1 MAEPTKNKGREI
13 PRISRWILGRFLFP
27 YVEVSLPG
35 DLEEEFR
42 EQWTEKGLQRARA
55 WYRRQAVK
63 SLPIML
69 KNIIFWGSE
78 MFKNYLKIAFRNIR
92 KHKGYS
98 AINIAGLA
106 VGMACTLLIL
116 LWVQDE
122 LSFDRFHVNAD
133 RIFRVVQ
140 NINFSDHSTTWAITQ
155 GPLGPSLEKDIPEI
169 ETAVR
174 TTRLTM
180 RVRIGDKRFEETGIM
195 ADGSLFSV
203 FTFPLVKGEAA
214 AAFADP
220 HVMVLSED
228 VARKFFPGEDPIG
241 RTVQLFDQT
250 DFRVTGVIKNI
261 PANSSLQFGI
271 AVPFIYGRELN
282 YSVDNWGNSQFGTW
296 VQLKKGVSR
305 ESVLPKVSGH
315 LKGKPTLEK
324 DSRLDLQPLKAIHLR
339 SRVEFEGLPQGDIA
353 SVRIFSLVAFFIL
366 LIACINFMNL
376 TTARSANRAKE
387 VGLRKVA
394 GAHRSQLILQFFGES
409 LLLTAV
415 AVGLSLI
422 LVKGLLPPFNTLAA
436 KTLSFG
442 LFKNVGLL
450 AGLAGLVFLTG
461 IIAGSYPALFLST
474 FQPAKVL
481 KGSAAAGSRGKGF
494 RRVLVVFQF
503 SLTILLLV
511 CTAFVSRQLH
521 FMRNYDLGYDKEHV
535 VLAGM
540 PGEIRNQFDAFKGE
554 LLRNPDIQGV
564 AAGSNPP
571 TNGYQS
577 SNSLWDWE
585 GRNSGQEILMR
596 SAFADEDYFKV
607 LGLEISQG
615 RAFSRESDFSK
626 SPAFVINEEA
636 ARIMAMKEP
645 VGQLLSGL
653 RIPKGPIVGVVKD
666 FYFMPLR
673 GKIDPLILI
682 YNPSQSRVLFVKI
695 GGADIPRTI
704 ETIGK
709 TWKNFAPNSEFRF
722 RFLDEALDALYRAE
736 ERTGTIFRCF
746 SALAVL
752 ISCLGLFGLASFM
765 AEQRTREIGIRKVL
779 GASISGLVGLFSKE
793 FTKWVLTANLLAW
806 PIAYFAVVKW
816 LQGYAVRIKVG
827 AGPFLSAA
835 VLSTLIALL
844 TVSYHSIRSARA
856 NPAEAIR
863 YE

>member
-1 MAEPTKNKGREI
+1 MANPTKEKGREF
-13 PRISRWILGRFLFP
+13 PRISRWFIGRFLFP

-42 EQWTEKGLQRARA
+42 VQWMEKGLPRARA

-63 SLPIML
+63 SLPLML
-69 KNIIFWGSE
+69 KTFIFWGSE
-78 MFKNYLKIAFRNIR
+78 MFKNYLKVAFRNLR

-98 AINIAGLA
+98 AINITGLA

-122 LSFDRFHVNAD
+122 MSFDRFHVNAD

-155 GPLGPSLEKDIPEI
+155 GPLGPSLEKEIPEI
-169 ETAVR
+169 EAAVR
-174 TTRLTM
+174 VTRQTM
-180 RVRIGDKRFEETGIM
+180 RVRIGDKQFEETGVL
-195 ADGSLFSV
+195 ADGSIFSV
-203 FTFPLVKGEAA
+203 FTFPLFKGEAVT
-214 AAFADP
+214 AFADP
-220 HVMVLSED
+220 HSMVLSED
-228 VARKFFPGEDPIG
+228 MARKFFPGEDPIG
-241 RTVQLFDQT
+241 RTVQLFGQT
-250 DFRVTGVIKNI
+250 DFRVTAVMQNL
-261 PANSSLQFGI
+261 PANSSLRFGI

-282 YSVDNWGNSQFGTW
+282 YSVDRWGNSQFMTW
-296 VQLKKGVSR
+296 VQLRKGVSR
-305 ESVLPKVSGH
+305 ESVLPKVSSH

-324 DSRLDLQPLKAIHLR
+324 DARLDLQPLKAIHLR
-339 SRVEFEGLPQGDIA
+339 SRIEFEWLPQGDIT
-353 SVRIFSLVAFFIL
+353 SVRIFSMVAFFIL
-366 LIACINFMNL
+366 LIACINFMSL

-387 VGLRKVA
+387 VGLRKVS

-415 AVGLSLI
+415 AVGFSLV
-422 LVKGLLPPFNTLAA
+422 LVKVLLPPFNTLAA
-436 KTLSFG
+436 KTMSFE
-442 LFKNVGLL
+442 LFKNAGLL
-450 AGLAGLVFLTG
+450 AGLTGLIFLTG

-474 FQPAKVL
+474 FQPTKVL
-481 KGSAAAGSRGKGF
+481 KGAAAAGSRGKGF

-511 CTAFVSRQLH
+511 CTTFVSRQLH
-521 FMRNYDLGYDKEHV
+521 FMRNFDLGYDKEHV
-535 VLAGM
+535 VFAAIPNEMRG
-540 PGEIRNQFDAFKGE
+540 QFDAFKGE
-554 LLRNPDIQGV
+554 LLRNANIQGV

-571 TNGYQS
+571 VYGYQF

-585 GRNSGQEILMR
+585 GRNSSQEILIR
-596 SAFADEDYFKV
+596 GAYAEEDYFKV
-607 LGLEISQG
+607 LGLEITQG
-615 RAFSRESDFSK
+615 RAFGREPDFEK
-626 SPAFVINEEA
+626 TPAYIINEEA

-645 VGQLLSGL
+645 VGKLLSCGD
-653 RIPKGPIVGVVKD
+653 IPKGPIVGVVKD

-682 YNPSQSRVLFVKI
+682 YNPRRSQVMFIKI
-695 GGADIPRTI
+695 SGSDIPRTI
-704 ETIGK
+704 ENIGK
-709 TWKNFAPNSEFRF
+709 TWKSFAPNREFRF

-793 FTKWVLTANLLAW
+793 FTIWVLTANLLAW
-806 PIAYFAVVKW
+806 PVAYFAVLKW

-844 TVSYHSIRSARA
+844 TVSYHSFRSARA